1 VLRRRALVT
10 PLIPALLSALLAV
23 LAATAT
29 RAQVPPV
36 PPPVSAE
43 QDLVQLDFADAELAA
58 IIDTIARVTGKNF
71 IYDDRVRGKVTI
83 ISPSPISVDQA
94 YAVFESVLKVKGFTA
109 VPGPGGVIKI
119 IPIRDAKASNIETIK
134 DNRPS
139 ANRDQFVT
147 RLIPLLYIDAE
158 DITNTI
164 KPLVS
169 KDASM
174 VAYRPTNTI
183 ILTDTASNIRRL
195 LSILEAIDVETYK
208 EELAVIQIKY
218 ADAGT
223 LGQQLSEI
231 FAAEVSG
238 RGAAASASAARRA
251 RSNRRAK
258 TSKTA
263 GVHATGKRSTA
274 RIITDER
281 TNSLLVLAS
290 RGQLDEIRQLIKKLD
305 VPVTGQGRIHV
316 YYLKHA
322 DAEELAQT
330 LNALLTGQRA
340 APRGGRAGSGPA
352 GGAQPQAMRSAI
364 TALAEGI
371 TLTADP
377 ATNSLVIQAS
387 KEAYETL
394 KDVIEQLDVIR
405 PQVLVEA
412 LIMEVRVGEGLELG
426 MNWLVELDRTIDVA
440 ITSASDAKTAG
451 ALTAPRRTCSPR
463 TTRRPR
469 SRSARTSPSSPIA

>member
-1 VLRRRALVT
+1 VLRCRAPVT
-10 PLIPALLSALLAV
+10 PLIPALISALLAV
-23 LAATAT
+23 LVATAAS
-29 RAQVPPV
+29 AQVPP
-36 PPPVSAE
+36 PPSAE
-43 QDLVQLDFADAELAA
+43 GDRVQLDFADVELSA

-83 ISPSPISVDQA
+83 ISPSPVSVDQA

-119 IPIRDAKASNIETIK
+119 IPIRDAKESNIEIIK

-139 ANRDQFVT
+139 ENLDRFVT

-238 RGAAASASAARRA
+238 GTATSASAARRA
-251 RSNRRAK
+251 RSSRR
-258 TSKTA
+258 SKTRKPA
-263 GVHATGKRSTA
+263 GVNATGKRSTA
-274 RIITDER
+274 RIITDDR

-290 RGQLDEIRQLIKKLD
+290 RGQLQEIRQLIKKLD

-340 APRGGRAGSGPA
+340 APRSGRAGGA
-352 GGAQPQAMRSAI
+352 AAGAQPQAMRSAI
-364 TALAEGI
+364 SDPGQQGGLRDPEGRHRAARRDPPPGAGGGAHHGGASRIGARAWHKLAGG
-371 TLTADP
+371 
-377 ATNSLVIQAS
+377 
-387 KEAYETL
+387 
-394 KDVIEQLDVIR
+394 
-405 PQVLVEA
+405 
-412 LIMEVRVGEGLELG
+412 VGP
-426 MNWLVELDRTIDVA
+426 ND
-440 ITSASDAKTAG
+440 
-451 ALTAPRRTCSPR
+451 
-463 TTRRPR
+463 
-469 SRSARTSPSSPIA
+469 